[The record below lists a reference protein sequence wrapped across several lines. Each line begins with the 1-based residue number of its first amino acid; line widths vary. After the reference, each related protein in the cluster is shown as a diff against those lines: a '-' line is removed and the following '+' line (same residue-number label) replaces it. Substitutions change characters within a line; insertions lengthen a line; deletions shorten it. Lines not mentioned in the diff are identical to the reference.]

1 MFSKSEARRWG
12 DGDVDGP
19 PAWWEGWPLTVVAI
33 AFSALHW
40 GGTVWALVKAMIG
53 G

>member
-1 MFSKSEARRWG
+1 MFSKSEERRWG

-19 PAWWEGWPLTVVAI
+19 PAWWEGWPLTAVAV

-40 GGTVWALVKAMIG
+40 GGMVWALVKAMTG

>member
-19 PAWWEGWPLTVVAI
+19 PAWWEGWPLTAVAVS
-33 AFSALHW
+33 FSALHW
-40 GGTVWALVKAMIG
+40 GGMVWALVKAVL
-53 G
+53 